1 MWDLQVQHASLWD
14 LIPWPEI
21 EPRPPALGV
30 WSLSHRTTREIPY
43 LYSLHRGSNIWIGS
57 WRYLYNLRESN
68 RKQRIEGRGWL
79 NDGSVWLEYG
89 LYRKESWFVTLED
102 SWCQTLRELEYQAEK
117 SGFIWWEMGKH
128 WLKKKQNNFIEV
140 VLTYDK
146 LHISKCRFD
155 KFWYVYT
162 LMKPSPR

>member
-57 WRYLYNLRESN
+57 WRYLYSLRESN
-68 RKQRIEGRGWL
+68 RKQRTEGRGWL

-89 LYRKESWFVTLED
+89 LYRKESWFVTLERQLVPD
-102 SWCQTLRELEYQAEK
+102 PEGTWIPGWKVRLYLMGNGKTL
-117 SGFIWWEMGKH
+117 I
-128 WLKKKQNNFIEV
+128 KKKTKQLYWGSTDI
-140 VLTYDK
+140 
-146 LHISKCRFD
+146 R
-155 KFWYVYT
+155 
-162 LMKPSPR
+162 